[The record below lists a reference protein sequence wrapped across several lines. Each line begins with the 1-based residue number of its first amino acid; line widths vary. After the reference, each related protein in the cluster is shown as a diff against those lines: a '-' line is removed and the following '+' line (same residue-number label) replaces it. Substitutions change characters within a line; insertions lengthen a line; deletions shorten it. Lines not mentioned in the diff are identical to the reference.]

1 MKLQKNIASV
11 ISVFAFCGTLCA
23 GLMTSSMVE
32 AQDGWDLQPR
42 RLPRIPAGTTFTDK
56 APQGWSSLIM
66 FVNGKLTSGDVDAAS
81 ATVKKYAAMFNL
93 VMMANAGRQS
103 NGQYYLDKV
112 AIGFSTR
119 NQQGHNV
126 VVTANGAGPAGGG
139 IGFIGKSVLAGN
151 EEALGDI
158 RQTARNATSVVIDA
172 PATMLVGNEH
182 KERIIRYLIWVA
194 PRTGRIGT
202 TCWAL
207 DKTQPPMAYQV
218 ADDTFQFLPPNMI
231 ENRVLNVKR
240 DYFTLGIPSPKAF
253 AMVRVPQ
260 GTAYKFTQQM
270 MQYAGARGFTK
281 ETFHGLLTATSGA
294 FAQRTAR
301 GF

>member
-1 MKLQKNIASV
+1 MKLHNKVASTV
-11 ISVFAFCGTLCA
+11 PVFALCA
-23 GLMTSSMVE
+23 ALTTTMMVST
-32 AQDGWDLQPR
+32 ASGQDGWDLQPR
-42 RLPRIPAGTTFTDK
+42 PVPRIPAGTTFTDR

-66 FVNGKLTSGDVDAAS
+66 FVNGKLSSGDVDAAS

-93 VMMANAGRQS
+93 VMMGNAGRQS

-119 NQQGHNV
+119 NQQGQNV
-126 VVTANGAGPAGGG
+126 VVTANGGGAAG

-172 PATMLVGNEH
+172 PAMMLVGNEH

-202 TCWAL
+202 TCWVL
-207 DKTQPPMAYQV
+207 DKTRPPAGYRV
-218 ADDTFQFLPPNMI
+218 GEDTFQFLPPNMI

-253 AMVRVPQ
+253 AMVRIPQ
-260 GTAYKFTQQM
+260 GTAYKFTPQMLQQ
-270 MQYAGARGFTK
+270 AGARAFTK
-281 ETFHGLLTATSGA
+281 ESFHSLLTATSGA